1 MRVAMSSGDP
11 HLVPVQDAATVVLL
25 RDSDGSEPTGTPGP
39 GLEVLIMLRNLNSD
53 FVGGAYVFPG
63 GAVDPADDPN
73 DGNTK
78 DSNTKD
84 SNSKDSNSKDR
95 AAIVHTAVP
104 EGWELA
110 PRVAAVREAFEEAG
124 LLLARR
130 HHQTETVD
138 LHEAAAAP
146 LIEGIGDDGSTSWR
160 QRIDA
165 GEATIGELCA
175 AEGLVLELDRLL
187 PLSRWTTPLGANR
200 RYDTRFYVTAAP
212 PRQVALHDD
221 VELVATRWIAPS
233 AALAEAAEGTI
244 TMIFPTMVTM
254 AWLSRF
260 ATVAE
265 ALEALA
271 GRDDP
276 TAVTPEIVTEGDRLI
291 IVLPDGSRFDAET
304 AQPIG

>member
-1 MRVAMSSGDP
+1 MSSGDP

-63 GAVDPADDPN
+63 GAVDPADYPN
-73 DGNTK
+73 DGNPN
-78 DSNTKD
+78 DG
-84 SNSKDSNSKDR
+84 
-95 AAIVHTAVP
+95 AASDGATIVHTAVP

-260 ATVAE
+260 ATVAG

-276 TAVTPEIVTEGDRLI
+276 TAVTPEIVTEGERLI

-304 AQPIG
+304 AQPAD